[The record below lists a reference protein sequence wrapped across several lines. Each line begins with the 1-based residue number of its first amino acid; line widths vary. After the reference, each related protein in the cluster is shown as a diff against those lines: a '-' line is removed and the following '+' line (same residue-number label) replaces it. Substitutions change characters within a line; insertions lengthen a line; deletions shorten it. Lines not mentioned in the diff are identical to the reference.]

1 MKLTY
6 AQLSQ
11 HLSGERLGPI
21 YLVAGEEP
29 LLMQEVQDQIRA
41 RARALGYAEREV
53 LDVERGFDWSRLR
66 EACNAMSLFAS
77 LRIVEL
83 RMPTGAPGSEGSEM
97 LQALAARPPSDVLLL
112 VICGAL
118 DVRARKSAWYT
129 ALDDAGVSL
138 YLWPIDAAQF
148 PEWLQGR
155 MVAAGLSPDREA
167 VQLLAERTEGNTL
180 AAAQD
185 IEKLRLLA
193 PSPRIGAEDVRNAVA
208 DSSRFDAFD
217 LAERMLT
224 GDAGGSVHSLQR
236 LREEGVEVL
245 ELLGALSWNLRQWAQ
260 AHATAAQLGDA
271 QRAVEQLR
279 LPRNR
284 QPALLKALRR
294 TRVTQVY
301 GWLRQ
306 CARIDQLAKT
316 THGKEQ
322 AWEEMLALVLAASG
336 ATGAGRAAP
345 GRTVRRA

>member
-1 MKLTY
+1 M
-6 AQLSQ
+6 
-11 HLSGERLGPI
+11 
-21 YLVAGEEP
+21 
-29 LLMQEVQDQIRA
+29 
-41 RARALGYAEREV
+41 
-53 LDVERGFDWSRLR
+53 
-66 EACNAMSLFAS
+66 
-77 LRIVEL
+77 
-83 RMPTGAPGSEGSEM
+83 
-97 LQALAARPPSDVLLL
+97 
-112 VICGAL
+112 
-118 DVRARKSAWYT
+118 
-129 ALDDAGVSL
+129 
-138 YLWPIDAAQF
+138 
-148 PEWLQGR
+148 
-155 MVAAGLSPDREA
+155 
-167 VQLLAERTEGNTL
+167 
-180 AAAQD
+180 
-185 IEKLRLLA
+185 
-193 PSPRIGAEDVRNAVA
+193 A

-322 AWEEMLALVLAASG
+322 AWEEMLALVLAKLPSMVEISTQCETPERTLQHYFLRELGCTPIAYLRTMRLHRVR
-336 ATGAGRAAP
+336 ATLLSADRSQRNITKIATDYGFVHLSRFAAQYQKLFGELP
-345 GRTVRRA
+345 SETLTHNQSKPTVILF